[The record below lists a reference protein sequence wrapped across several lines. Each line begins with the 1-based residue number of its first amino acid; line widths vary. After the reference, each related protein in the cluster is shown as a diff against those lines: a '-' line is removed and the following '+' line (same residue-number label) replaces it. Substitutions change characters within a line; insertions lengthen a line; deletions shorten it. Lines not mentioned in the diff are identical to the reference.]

1 MNARAI
7 AKLMLDWF
15 DCLYSYEQIL
25 YNIHISGEINN
36 KVFCFVISE
45 KHGKIQIETHTKNF
59 DGFSTIETLTDLA
72 HLWYRVT
79 EQEER
84 IIYSSVTID
93 GDEYPIA
100 QVESSS
106 RIVLDVE
113 RNGIMLQ
120 IATHSDGVHL
130 KNTYLLFEKTFDDCL
145 SKAIEK
151 HCCVVHTNAHI
162 KKYYEYA
169 HYFERRENK

>member
-25 YNIHISGEINN
+25 YKIYISGEINN
-36 KVFCFVISE
+36 KVFFFVISE
-45 KHGKIQIETHTKNF
+45 KHDKLQIETRTKNF
-59 DGFSTIETLTDLA
+59 DGFSNIETLTDLA
-72 HLWYRVT
+72 YLWYRVT

-84 IIYSSVTID
+84 IIYSSITID

-113 RNGIMLQ
+113 RNGNMLQ
-120 IATHSDGVHL
+120 IATLSDGVYL
-130 KNTYLLFEKTFDDCL
+130 KNTYLLFETTFDDCL

-151 HCCVVHTNAHI
+151 HCCVVYKNAHI

-169 HYFERRENK
+169 HYFEWRENK

>member
-15 DCLYSYEQIL
+15 DCLFSYEQIL
-25 YNIHISGEINN
+25 FNIHMSGEINN

-45 KHGKIQIETHTKNF
+45 KHAKLQIETHTKDF

-79 EQEER
+79 EQEQQ
-84 IIYSSVTID
+84 IIYSSITID
-93 GDEYPIA
+93 GDERLIA
-100 QVESSS
+100 QVKSSS
-106 RIVLDVE
+106 RIILDVE
-113 RNGIMLQ
+113 REGIMFN
-120 IATHSDGVHL
+120 IATYSDGVYL
-130 KNTYLLFEKTFDDCL
+130 KNSYLFFATTFDSCL

-151 HCCVVHTNAHI
+151 HCCVVYANAHI

-169 HYFERRENK
+169 HYFDRRENK

>member
-25 YNIHISGEINN
+25 YHIHMSGEINN

-45 KHGKIQIETHTKNF
+45 KDNNLQIETHTKKL
-59 DGFSTIETLTDLA
+59 DTVSTIETLIDLA

-84 IIYSSVTID
+84 IIYSTTTID
-93 GDEYPIA
+93 GDEH
-100 QVESSS
+100 
-106 RIVLDVE
+106 R
-113 RNGIMLQ
+113 
-120 IATHSDGVHL
+120 
-130 KNTYLLFEKTFDDCL
+130 L
-145 SKAIEK
+145 S
-151 HCCVVHTNAHI
+151 
-162 KKYYEYA
+162 
-169 HYFERRENK
+169 

>member
-7 AKLMLDWF
+7 AKLMLEWF
-15 DCLYSYEQIL
+15 DCLYSYEQEL
-25 YNIHISGEINN
+25 FNISISGEINN
-36 KVFCFVISE
+36 EVYCFVISDE
-45 KHGKIQIETHTKNF
+45 DNTLRIETQTKKL
-59 DGFSTIETLTDLA
+59 DTVSTIDALTDLA

-93 GDEYPIA
+93 GDEHPIA
-100 QVESSS
+100 QLESSS

-113 RNGIMLQ
+113 RNGLMLQ
-120 IATHSDGVHL
+120 IATYSDGVYL
-130 KNTYLLFEKTFDDCL
+130 KNTYLFFEKTFDDCL

-151 HCCVVHTNAHI
+151 HCCVVYTKAHI

>member
-15 DCLYSYEQIL
+15 DCLYRYEQIL
-25 YNIHISGEINN
+25 YKIHISGEINN

-45 KHGKIQIETHTKNF
+45 KHDKLQIETHTKNF
-59 DGFSTIETLTDLA
+59 DGFSNIETLTDLA

-84 IIYSSVTID
+84 IIYSFVTID
-93 GDEYPIA
+93 GDERPIA
-100 QVESSS
+100 QVGSSS

-120 IATHSDGVHL
+120 IATHSDGVYL
-130 KNTYLLFEKTFDDCL
+130 KNTYLLIEITFDDCL

-151 HCCVVHTNAHI
+151 HCCVVYKNDHI

>member
-25 YNIHISGEINN
+25 YKIYISGEINN

-45 KHGKIQIETHTKNF
+45 KHDKLQIETHTKNF
-59 DGFSTIETLTDLA
+59 DGFSNIETLTDLA

-93 GDEYPIA
+93 GDEHPIA

-113 RNGIMLQ
+113 RDGIMLN
-120 IATHSDGVHL
+120 IATYSDGVHL
-130 KNTYLLFEKTFDDCL
+130 KNTYLLFATTFDVCL

-151 HCCVVHTNAHI
+151 HCCVVYTNAHI

>member
-15 DCLYSYEQIL
+15 DYLYRYEQIL
-25 YNIHISGEINN
+25 YKIHISGEINN

-45 KHGKIQIETHTKNF
+45 KHDKLQIETHTKNF
-59 DGFSTIETLTDLA
+59 DGFSNIETLTDLA

-79 EQEER
+79 GQEEH
-84 IIYSSVTID
+84 IIYSTVTID
-93 GDEYPIA
+93 NDEHPMA
-100 QVESSS
+100 QVGGGS
-106 RIVLDVE
+106 RIVLDVN
-113 RNGIMLQ
+113 RKGDTMH
-120 IATHSDGVHL
+120 IATYSEGVYL
-130 KNTYLLFEKTFDDCL
+130 KNEFLLFATSIDDCIE
-145 SKAIEK
+145 KAIEK
-151 HCCVVHTNAHI
+151 HCCVVYTNAHI

>member
-15 DCLYSYEQIL
+15 DCLYGYEQIL
-25 YNIHISGEINN
+25 YKIHMSGEINN

-45 KHGKIQIETHTKNF
+45 KHDKLQIETHTKGF

-79 EQEER
+79 EQEEH

-93 GDEYPIA
+93 GNERFIA
-100 QVESSS
+100 QVGGGS

-113 RNGIMLQ
+113 REGIMLNM
-120 IATHSDGVHL
+120 ASYSDGVHL
-130 KNTYLLFEKTFDDCL
+130 KNTYLLFETTFGDCL
-145 SKAIEK
+145 SKMIEK
-151 HCCVVHTNAHI
+151 HCCVVYTNAHI